1 MSYFLDLFHRRI
13 NFLACIL
20 VTIVSLTKGKEV
32 IYNITENLP
41 PNTYLGNVAKDSE
54 FTYAA
59 SNDSIRYSFLTG
71 DNPNVLL
78 FKINSSESSLYTS
91 QRLDR
96 ENLCAFKELCIF
108 NLEVIAQC
116 QSGSCYDKIKVKV
129 ELIDLNDNYP
139 LFPNRSLTLE
149 FSEASVIGTS
159 IPVKAAVDRDSGNYS
174 VQNYYLQQT
183 FPVIDSS
190 LIPYFNV
197 SFSGYV
203 DTSLIY
209 IVLNRKLDRE
219 TNDAYKIK
227 VIAVDGGN
235 PPKSGSMDITIIVTD
250 INEFSPVFAQSV
262 YNISVN
268 EDIPANTPI
277 VNVSATDLDQGDNGK
292 ITYRLSPNQDIRI
305 LTLFK
310 INETTGEIKV
320 NGSLIYEP
328 GERYRI
334 IVWASDQATT
344 PLIGQAQVFV
354 YVKDVH
360 NNAPQISVNLLSTTG
375 KAEIS
380 ERASLGAAVAH
391 IKINDPDHGKN
402 GEVNC
407 SLISDK
413 FKLQIFIDDHE
424 YKVVV
429 AEPLNREVASR
440 HTVKVICTDSGSPP
454 KQSST
459 TFVVTV
465 IDEND
470 NVPVF
475 PKHTYTV
482 SIEENNPK
490 GSSLLTV
497 NAVDFDTGI
506 NSELRYVLNETQ
518 GYDFKIDPFSGLI
531 TADFSLDRENSSLIS
546 FEVLAIDGGD
556 PPETGTTTV
565 SVLVTDQNDN
575 PPVFTSDNYVFSVLE
590 NMARNVSVGILF
602 AVDADLG
609 ENKSIVFSIMPQYDS
624 GIPFAVL
631 PNGRIESTEV
641 LDREIISKYHFSVVA
656 SDRGKPP
663 LKSSAHVTINVLDTN
678 DNSPEFLFP
687 NSMNNTIVISFQ
699 IPPNTVFA
707 TIKARDPDHG
717 ENSKLY
723 YSLRDR
729 NVSHIFALNRI
740 TGGLSLLQ
748 ALSSSDAKRY
758 TFGVVVRDSGLQPK
772 MTERA
777 LTIVVTARGL
787 NGSLVADGQINNN
800 NQYFLIAVAIA
811 CITVVLAVI
820 ILTAIFLIK
829 RSDRKLSYCEYGYKD
844 DKPRGGS
851 GTATESEQ
859 KKSVSFSFKK
869 TKPPQRQSN
878 VSVAETITQNER
890 NSFKISARGSPVA
903 SDSRLP
909 EINHPEAVGSSN
921 SPQNLRHLLHLQE
934 IPNLSK
940 NSKPPALNGIL
951 KRPPQVAVPD
961 HHSDTSDETPSDS
974 GKGGSEIDLNN
985 SAVFTTY
992 SSDKGNMKTNP
1003 SGQRKDMQQFLSKYR
1018 YKQQTAVNSP
1028 KEIQKSQQQKRQTS
1042 FPRTIPTN
1050 SIILKTYSDNK
1061 KPPPSLFIKKSIVH
1075 GNPGNSNL
1083 SSGHDDSTTTT
1094 SGSYI
1099 LDHEADKYLE
1109 LRQLSKQSVL

>member
-1 MSYFLDLFHRRI
+1 MPYFFYLFHRRI
-13 NFLACIL
+13 ISLTCIF
-20 VTIVSLTKGKEV
+20 VTLVSLTTGKDV
-32 IYNITENLP
+32 VYNITENLP

-54 FTYAA
+54 FIHAA
-59 SNDSIRYSFLTG
+59 SNGSIKYSFLTG

-78 FKINSSESSLYTS
+78 FNINSSESSLYTS

-96 ENLCAFKELCIF
+96 EELCAFKELCIF

-139 LFPNRSLTLE
+139 SFSNRSLTLE

-174 VQNYYLQQT
+174 IQNYYLQQT
-183 FPVIDSS
+183 FPDIVDNS

-197 SFSGYV
+197 SYSGYV

-235 PPKSGSMDITIIVTD
+235 PPKSGTMDIGIIVTD
-250 INEFSPVFAQSV
+250 INEFSPVFTESV

-268 EDIPANTPI
+268 EDIPAGTSI
-277 VNVSATDLDQGDNGK
+277 VNVSATDLDQGPNGR

-440 HTVKVICTDSGSPP
+440 HTVKVICTDNGSPP
-454 KQSST
+454 KQSTT
-459 TFVVTV
+459 TFDVTV

-490 GSSLLTV
+490 GQSILTV

-506 NSELRYVLNETQ
+506 NSELRYMLNETH

-531 TADFSLDRENSSLIS
+531 TADFSLDRENASLIS
-546 FEVLAIDGGD
+546 FLVLAIDGGD
-556 PPETGTTTV
+556 PPETGTATV
-565 SVLVTDQNDN
+565 SVIVTDQNDN
-575 PPVFTSDNYVFSVLE
+575 PPLFTAENYVFSVLE
-590 NMARNVSVGILF
+590 NMSRNVSVGNLF

-609 ENKSIVFSIMPQYDS
+609 ENKSIVFSIMPQYNS

-641 LDREIISKYHFSVVA
+641 LDREVISKYHFSVVA
-656 SDRGKPP
+656 SDQGRPP
-663 LKSSAHVTINVLDTN
+663 LRSSAHVTINVLDTN
-678 DNSPEFLFP
+678 DNHPEFLFP

-699 IPPNTVFA
+699 TPPNTVFA
-707 TIKARDPDHG
+707 TIEAKDPDHG

-758 TFGVVVRDSGLQPK
+758 TFGVVVRDSGLQPQ

-777 LTIVVTARGL
+777 LSIVVTARGL
-787 NGSLVADGQINNN
+787 NGSLVADGQVNN

-829 RSDRKLSYCEYGYKD
+829 RSDRKMSYCEYGYKD

-851 GTATESEQ
+851 SLPSDSEQ

-869 TKPPQRQSN
+869 TKPPQRQNSTGT
-878 VSVAETITQNER
+878 AEPKLHTQNER
-890 NSFKISARGSPVA
+890 NSFQV
-903 SDSRLP
+903 
-909 EINHPEAVGSSN
+909 SN
-921 SPQNLRHLLHLQE
+921 TLDNEKVLVVSLT
-934 IPNLSK
+934 K
-940 NSKPPALNGIL
+940 TIL
-951 KRPPQVAVPD
+951 YA
-961 HHSDTSDETPSDS
+961 
-974 GKGGSEIDLNN
+974 
-985 SAVFTTY
+985 
-992 SSDKGNMKTNP
+992 
-1003 SGQRKDMQQFLSKYR
+1003 
-1018 YKQQTAVNSP
+1018 
-1028 KEIQKSQQQKRQTS
+1028 
-1042 FPRTIPTN
+1042 
-1050 SIILKTYSDNK
+1050 
-1061 KPPPSLFIKKSIVH
+1061 
-1075 GNPGNSNL
+1075 
-1083 SSGHDDSTTTT
+1083 
-1094 SGSYI
+1094 
-1099 LDHEADKYLE
+1099 
-1109 LRQLSKQSVL
+1109 